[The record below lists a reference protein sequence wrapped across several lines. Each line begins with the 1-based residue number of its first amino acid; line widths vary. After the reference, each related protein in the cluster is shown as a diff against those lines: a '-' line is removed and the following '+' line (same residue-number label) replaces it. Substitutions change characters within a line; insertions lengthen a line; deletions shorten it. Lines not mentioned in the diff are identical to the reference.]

1 MGYAIF
7 AFVIFFLLIAS
18 GLLLLFYREAL
29 GQRLAGILGSRSD
42 AVATTPS
49 PLQQASESF
58 GVFGESVRSIM
69 GKSEK
74 EASVV
79 RKRLVLAGY
88 RRDHNINVLY
98 AAKFAVPVLL
108 CAAAIFTGAYHWNPF
123 LILTLALAL
132 GYLAPDYWVG
142 HRITARTNALR
153 LALPDTLDLLVV
165 CLEAGLSLDQAVLR
179 TSDELRFSHPVI
191 ADELALVMLEVRA
204 GKSRV
209 AAWRSLAERTDL
221 DDIRMLVSILVQAD
235 QFGTGISKTLRTHSE
250 TMRTRR
256 RQRVEEIAAKTSVKL
271 VFPLVLFI
279 FPSIFVVALGSAVIQ
294 ISEGFKVFKH

>member
-1 MGYAIF
+1 M
-7 AFVIFFLLIAS
+7 
-18 GLLLLFYREAL
+18 
-29 GQRLAGILGSRSD
+29 
-42 AVATTPS
+42 
-49 PLQQASESF
+49 
-58 GVFGESVRSIM
+58 
-69 GKSEK
+69 
-74 EASVV
+74 
-79 RKRLVLAGY
+79 
-88 RRDHNINVLY
+88 
-98 AAKFAVPVLL
+98 
-108 CAAAIFTGAYHWNPF
+108 
-123 LILTLALAL
+123 
-132 GYLAPDYWVG
+132 
-142 HRITARTNALR
+142 
-153 LALPDTLDLLVV
+153 LDLLVV